1 MLLTHSLHGR
11 SSVRSITSNFMP
23 EFCCEFWSTAYVE
36 ETTVASGRESG
47 HRVPPNHRASVP
59 LSFDCQACF
68 ADCFHVQMHPFN
80 SMLRFFSDNPGSL
93 VLVLQTAEPASH
105 TGICF
110 FFCQVQAN
118 VCSLQSFLRSLSVPR
133 DLTGIPNVKS
143 HSRKEGRETHS
154 NKKRWILGTI
164 VSVYP
169 VWDSEF
175 ISYKSEGFFF
185 FFTQVLCSKIL
196 LNPWKMAVGMWQL

>member
-1 MLLTHSLHGR
+1 
-11 SSVRSITSNFMP
+11 
-23 EFCCEFWSTAYVE
+23 
-36 ETTVASGRESG
+36 
-47 HRVPPNHRASVP
+47 
-59 LSFDCQACF
+59 
-68 ADCFHVQMHPFN
+68 MHPFN

-185 FFTQVLCSKIL
+185 FFLHKFYVARFCSTPEK
-196 LNPWKMAVGMWQL
+196 WQLECGSCKGRGRKFLQNERKWLGQVKNVPALSEFNPATPVFSHTLRIPWS